1 MKEVGRRNKRCFLCV
16 DIGCKATLA
25 TLGDLSGDLT
35 LKFHFNHLHNHRA
48 DVPANI
54 VSATLHEFRGEMDI
68 NPDRPAKKLFED
80 ITTKAMEAAIATPDK
95 LALATKLP
103 TSRTGIS

>member
-1 MKEVGRRNKRCFLCV
+1 
-16 DIGCKATLA
+16 
-25 TLGDLSGDLT
+25 
-35 LKFHFNHLHNHRA
+35 
-48 DVPANI
+48 
-54 VSATLHEFRGEMDI
+54 MDI

-80 ITTKAMEAAIATPDK
+80 VTTKAMEAAIATPDK